1 MPFKERVILIHEE
14 NTAKRK
20 QVQSP
25 QDLHICPHELKVR
38 TGDTVRWLY
47 NELRQFKCVF
57 KRDSPFGKDHKVI
70 EGVNGSSASFAVTAA
85 VGTFTYAVDERHME
99 EDPIIIVE
107 PSIPK

>member
-1 MPFKERVILIHEE
+1 MSFREHAILIHEE
-14 NTAKRK
+14 DTAKRT
-20 QVQSP
+20 QIQSP

-57 KRDSPFGKDHKVI
+57 ERDSPFGKDHMI
-70 EGVNGSSASFAVTAA
+70 IDGVNGSSASFAVTAD
-85 VGTFTYAVDERHME
+85 VGTFTYNVDERHME
-99 EDPIIIVE
+99 KDPIIIVD